1 MSVADIRPIDG
12 SVAPTGP
19 APARVAIVSGSFGAG
34 HDMAAAAITQQ
45 LDAVGIT
52 SHTWDIVDLLPGRLG
67 RVLRTG
73 YLRQVSA
80 MPATWRWTLD
90 AVSRSER
97 IAELASRALA
107 TSESAFQEIAAGR
120 PDMFICT
127 HPFAAQV
134 LGRMRSHGTLDIP
147 VTTYLTDMSVHRLWV
162 SRGVDL
168 HLAIHDLPAAQA
180 RTLGAGTTR
189 VVEPAVCDSFRS
201 VERDPRTRQRSRQ
214 VLGLP
219 DSRSE
224 VLALVTGGS
233 CGIGDLLRSATEIA
247 ATGIATPVVLCGT
260 NRRLL
265 EAVRRHPGLIGLGW
279 VGDMP
284 HLLAA
289 IDVVVQNAGGMTSL
303 EARAAG
309 VPMITYRCIA
319 GHGETNAAALDAAG
333 VAPWVREP
341 ALLGEGLVRALGRA
355 SRAGDARIGPGA
367 ASVAD
372 LLYPAPALI
381 A

>member
-1 MSVADIRPIDG
+1 MSSPEVRPDHEAG
-12 SVAPTGP
+12 HSATPG
-19 APARVAIVSGSFGAG
+19 ARVALVSGSFGAG

-45 LDAVGIT
+45 LDGYGI
-52 SHTWDIVDLLPGRLG
+52 SSRTWDIVDLLPGRLG

-73 YLRQVSA
+73 YLRQVNA

-97 IAELASRALA
+97 IAELVNRALA
-107 TSESAFQEIAAGR
+107 TSEGAFEEIAATS
-120 PDMFICT
+120 PDMFVCT

-134 LGRMRSHGTLDIP
+134 LGRMRSRGVLDIP

-162 SRGVDL
+162 SRGIDL
-168 HLAIHDLPAAQA
+168 HLAINDLPAAQA
-180 RTLGAGTTR
+180 RALGAGRTR
-189 VVEPAVCDSFRS
+189 VVEPAVCSSFHS
-201 VERDPRTRQRSRQ
+201 VQRDPRTRLRSRRT
-214 VLGLP
+214 LGLP
-219 DSRSE
+219 ESGNQR
-224 VLALVTGGS
+224 LALVTGGS
-233 CGIGDLLRSATEIA
+233 CGIGDLLRSAVEIA
-247 ATGIATPVVLCGT
+247 ATGVATPVVLCGT

-265 EAVRRHPGLIGLGW
+265 EQVRRNPDLIGLGW
-279 VGDMP
+279 VADMP

-289 IDVVVQNAGGMTSL
+289 VDVVVQNAGGMTSL

-319 GHGETNAAALDAAG
+319 GHGETNAAALDATG

-341 ALLGEGLVRALGRA
+341 ALLGEGLVQALGRA
-355 SRAGDARIGPGA
+355 SLSGDARIGPRA
-367 ASVAD
+367 ANVVD
-372 LLYPAPALI
+372 LLFPAPALI

>member
-1 MSVADIRPIDG
+1 MSAPDIRPIDG
-12 SVAPTGP
+12 SVAPTGS

-45 LDAVGIT
+45 LEAVGVS
-52 SHTWDIVDLLPGRLG
+52 SHTWDIVELLPGRLG
-67 RVLRTG
+67 RILRTG

-90 AVSRSER
+90 VVSRSER
-97 IAELASRALA
+97 IAELAGRALA
-107 TSESAFQEIAAGR
+107 TSEGAFQEIAAGR
-120 PDMFICT
+120 PDLFICT

-134 LGRMRSHGTLDIP
+134 LGRMRSHGVLDIP

-180 RTLGAGTTR
+180 RALGAGTTR
-189 VVEPAVCDSFRS
+189 VVEPAVCDSFHS
-201 VERDPRTRQRSRQ
+201 VERDPRTRLRSRRA
-214 VLGLP
+214 LGLP
-219 DSRSE
+219 EGGTQR
-224 VLALVTGGS
+224 LALVTGGS
-233 CGIGDLLRSATEIA
+233 CGIGDLLRSAVDIA
-247 ATGIATPVVLCGT
+247 ETGIATPVVLCGT

-265 EAVRRHPGLIGLGW
+265 EAVRRHPDLIGLGW

-289 IDVVVQNAGGMTSL
+289 VDVVVQNAGGMTSL

-319 GHGETNAAALDAAG
+319 GHGETNAAALDATG

-341 ALLGEGLVRALGRA
+341 ALLGDGLLQALGRA
-355 SRAGDARIGPGA
+355 SGAGDARMGPWA
-367 ASVAD
+367 ATVAD